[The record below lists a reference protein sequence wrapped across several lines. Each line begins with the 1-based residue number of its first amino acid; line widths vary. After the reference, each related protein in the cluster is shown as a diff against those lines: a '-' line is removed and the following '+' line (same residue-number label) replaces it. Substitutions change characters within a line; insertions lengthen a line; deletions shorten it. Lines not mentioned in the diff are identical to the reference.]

1 MKSCP
6 ELLRT
11 SKHLLEMRFGA
22 NQLKLDPDLTFEI
35 FQECEQPE
43 IYNPSIRDQS
53 AEGGIMDSGLA
64 SFAVSAQAC
73 RPLFPVKAL
82 ALPELTT
89 SARA

>member
-1 MKSCP
+1 MRFCCDAHSGQSRTGVISVKSCP

-53 AEGGIMDSGLA
+53 AEGGIMDFGLA
-64 SFAVSAQAC
+64 SFARA
-73 RPLFPVKAL
+73 
-82 ALPELTT
+82 PE
-89 SARA
+89 